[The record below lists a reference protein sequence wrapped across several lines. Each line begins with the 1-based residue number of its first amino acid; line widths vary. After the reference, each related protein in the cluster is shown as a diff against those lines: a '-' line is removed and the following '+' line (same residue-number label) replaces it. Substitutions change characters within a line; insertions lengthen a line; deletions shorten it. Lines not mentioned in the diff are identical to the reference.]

1 MSTSG
6 KSVWELLWDYDPNG
20 LVVVNRELK
29 IQLANPAFCE
39 MFKTSLI
46 ELIQRNAAD
55 LMDDAA
61 DFTAAW
67 EQDQIIRREKHYAAL
82 DLYVRKVMFP
92 MRNQGIVAC
101 IMVDMTRDWKQRQ
114 ELLRLKAETLQ
125 KVDMVVEKQMK
136 TAQEIASLLGETTA
150 ATKVQMLKLQE
161 MLRRESDEG

>member
-1 MSTSG
+1 MSSSG

-39 MFKTSLI
+39 MFKTPLM
-46 ELIQRNAAD
+46 ELLQRDARD

-61 DFTAAW
+61 EFLDAW
-67 EQDQIIRREKHYAAL
+67 AQDQIIRKEKHYGKH

-92 MRNQGIVAC
+92 MRNQGIIAC
-101 IMVDMTRDWKQRQ
+101 IMVDLTHDWKQRQ
-114 ELLRLKAETLQ
+114 ELLRLKEETLQ
-125 KVDMVVEKQMK
+125 KVDMVVDQQMK

-150 ATKVQMLKLQE
+150 ATKVHLLKLQE
-161 MLRRESDEG
+161 MLRREE